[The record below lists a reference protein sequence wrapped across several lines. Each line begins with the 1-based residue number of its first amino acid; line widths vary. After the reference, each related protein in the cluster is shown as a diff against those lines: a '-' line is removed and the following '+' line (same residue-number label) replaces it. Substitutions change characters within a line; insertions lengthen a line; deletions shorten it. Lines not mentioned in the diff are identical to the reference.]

1 MSIKDLFNKK
11 PASFESATSGSSK
24 VESVDLVLSTVKKEE
39 QFIPNIDFS
48 SGSNFAKFGSAE
60 LYYKTSMERI
70 YNDYPYDGSR
80 NEKLQFELSSSY
92 LDSIQ

>member
-48 SGSNFAKFGSAE
+48 S
-60 LYYKTSMERI
+60 
-70 YNDYPYDGSR
+70 
-80 NEKLQFELSSSY
+80 
-92 LDSIQ
+92 